1 MIFSQGHLN
10 PAPVVVEAMRA
21 YRFLGVASA
30 LLPYLF
36 ILISIAESPW
46 FNIYNNALSDL
57 GNYRNAPIAYVYNSG
72 LVVGGVLI
80 ILFSCLV
87 CYYNR
92 KRSFYTWAAL
102 LGAAGVFLALI
113 GVFPENAGP
122 IHGELSLGFF
132 ALIAISLLVYSY
144 LSWPVGSPGTGA
156 LALILGIASVI
167 VWMAHWPWT
176 GVAIQESVTSA
187 FAAIWLLSVSLHTL
201 KD

>member
-1 MIFSQGHLN
+1 MVI
-10 PAPVVVEAMRA
+10 VDAMRA
-21 YRFLGVASA
+21 YRLLGVASA

-36 ILISIAESPW
+36 ILVSIAESPW

-57 GNYRNAPIAYVYNSG
+57 GNYQNAPVAYVYNSG
-72 LVVGGVLI
+72 LMVGGVLI

-113 GVFPENAGP
+113 GVFPENAGA
-122 IHGELSLGFF
+122 IHGELSVGFF
-132 ALIAISLLVYSY
+132 ALIAISLLVFSY

-156 LALILGIASVI
+156 LALVLGIASVI
-167 VWMAHWPWT
+167 VWTVQWPWH